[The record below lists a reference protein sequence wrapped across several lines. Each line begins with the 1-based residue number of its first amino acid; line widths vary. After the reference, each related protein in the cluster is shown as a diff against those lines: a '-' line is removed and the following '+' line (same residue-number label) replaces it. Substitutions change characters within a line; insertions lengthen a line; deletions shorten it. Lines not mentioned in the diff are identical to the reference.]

1 MIALRTTLIAATAL
15 VFLLAGMVSI
25 QALVDKESASD
36 IPVIHSHTT
45 LIADF
50 HDKRTLV
57 GASHHVF
64 TGTVMKQIG
73 TKQHG
78 SLPETQFTVQV
89 LENIKGT
96 LPKVVTVNQQGGL
109 LETDGEVSLVLVNG
123 DPQLIPGESYLF
135 ATRYLADEKWHT
147 VIPNFGDIKIEG
159 NVAYEKGNGGKLTL
173 KSDLLA
179 EFRNALANEIV
190 PEVRNGPVLRQ

>member
-1 MIALRTTLIAATAL
+1 MKTKLIAATAL
-15 VFLLAGMVSI
+15 VFLLGGMVGI
-25 QALVDKESASD
+25 QALVNKESASD

-64 TGTVMKQIG
+64 TGTVMKQVG
-73 TKQHG
+73 TKQRG

-89 LENIKGT
+89 IENIKGT
-96 LPKVVTVNQQGGL
+96 LPKIVTVNQQGGL
-109 LETDGEVSLVLVNG
+109 FEKDGDVSLILVNG
-123 DPQLIPGESYLF
+123 DSQLIPGESYLF
-135 ATRYLADEKWHT
+135 ATRYLAEENWHA
-147 VIPNFGDIKIEG
+147 VFPNFGDIKIEG
-159 NVAYEKGNGGKLTL
+159 NVAYEKGSGGNATSKNE
-173 KSDLLA
+173 LLA

-190 PEVRNGPVLRQ
+190 PEALKNRK

>member
-1 MIALRTTLIAATAL
+1 MKTKLISAAAL
-15 VFLLAGMVSI
+15 VCLLAGMVSI
-25 QALVDKESASD
+25 QALVDKESTSD

-57 GASHHVF
+57 GASHNVF
-64 TGTVMKQIG
+64 TGTVMKQVG

-109 LETDGEVSLVLVNG
+109 LENDGEVSLVLVNG
-123 DPQLIPGESYLF
+123 DPQLIPGNSYLF
-135 ATRYLADEKWHT
+135 ATRYLAEENWHT
-147 VIPNFGDIKIEG
+147 LIPNFGDIKFDE
-159 NVAYEKGNGGKLTL
+159 NNAYEKGIGVTL
-173 KSDLLA
+173 KSELLA
-179 EFRNALANEIV
+179 DFRNAVANEIV
-190 PEVRNGPVLRQ
+190 PDVLKNRK